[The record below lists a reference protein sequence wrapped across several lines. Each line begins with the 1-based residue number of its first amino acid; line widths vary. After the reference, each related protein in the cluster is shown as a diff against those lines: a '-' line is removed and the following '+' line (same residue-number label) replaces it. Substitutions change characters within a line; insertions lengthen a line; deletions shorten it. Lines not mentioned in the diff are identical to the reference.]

1 MHLPQSVD
9 LTPKGKLVFER
20 PEYGEIEYFEN
31 VEYTL
36 QISVAPNGIEIDY
49 YGDDGNYLEDE
60 QILLIVN
67 HYNK

>member
-1 MHLPQSVD
+1 MQLPQSVD

-20 PEYGEIEYFEN
+20 PEYGEIDYFEN

-49 YGDDGNYLEDE
+49 YGEDGNYLEDE
-60 QILLIVN
+60 
-67 HYNK
+67 

>member
-1 MHLPQSVD
+1 MQLPQSVD